1 VTPVTDRA
9 RTFWNDQ
16 APTYGDSWLTKAK
29 AAMSER
35 ELTLITRLAPE
46 TRCERTLDVGIG
58 TGRILY
64 HHLEATPVKRLYG
77 LDAAQEM
84 VRTCRE
90 RFRGQDR
97 LAGLAV
103 ADLSSPLPFSGTFDV
118 ITSIRVLKY
127 ARDWRDAIGR
137 FAGHLSPGGVLIF
150 SMPNIRSLNR
160 LSRAYGVEWHST
172 TNDELRRV
180 VVGSGLEFL
189 ESHGATRLP
198 YGLYERSDNPIIS
211 TVLQGTDAVLDRA
224 LGKIAGVREIF
235 VAARR
240 PLTGQ

>member
-1 VTPVTDRA
+1 VTPVTDRS
-9 RTFWNDQ
+9 RTFWNEQ

-35 ELTLITRLAPE
+35 ELTLISRFAPE
-46 TRCERTLDVGIG
+46 TRCEKTLDVGIG
-58 TGRILY
+58 TGRILN

-77 LDAAQEM
+77 VDAAQEM

-103 ADLSSPLPFSGTFDV
+103 ADLSAPLPFSETFDV
-118 ITSIRVLKY
+118 ITAIRVLKY
-127 ARDWRDAIGR
+127 DRGWRDAVRR
-137 FAGHLSPGGVLIF
+137 FAGQLSPGGVLIF

-172 TNDELRRV
+172 THGELRTV

-189 ESHGATRLP
+189 GSHGATRLP
-198 YGLYERSDNPIIS
+198 YGLFERSDNPIIS
-211 TVLQGTDAVLDRA
+211 TVLRRTDAALDQA
-224 LGKIAGVREIF
+224 LGPIVGVREIF

-240 PLTGQ
+240 PSGQ